1 MIKQWKV
8 QHQERLDSFLRRE
21 IPLVVEKEISN
32 GKIRRLILAG
42 CVSVNS
48 KQCRIPA
55 YNLKVGS
62 TVSADIQEEK
72 LFFEKPAD
80 DIDFTLTQKDV
91 LFEDE
96 YIIVVNKP
104 AYLPTEDTFVKERKS
119 MHSCVVEYLWNKNRS
134 LRNPPYVGII
144 HRLDKETS
152 GVLLFTKKREANKSL
167 SEQFSQ
173 HTINKIYRA
182 VCEVKI
188 KPQQKEFTVEN
199 FLTRISAKSSACKMG
214 ITKDETKGQHA
225 KTKFK
230 IVKEDGKKVFVEC
243 ILFTGRTHQIRVH
256 LSSKGLPICGDELYG
271 STVKGRIMLHAHTL
285 EFTHPVS
292 GERMKIESPLSAQF
306 L

>member
-8 QHQERLDSFLRRE
+8 QQQERLDSFLRRE

-55 YNLKVGS
+55 YDLKVGS

-72 LFFEKPAD
+72 LFFEKSAD

-134 LRNPPYVGII
+134 LRNPPYAGIM

-199 FLTRISAKSSACKMG
+199 FLTRISSKSSACKMG
-214 ITKDETKGQHA
+214 ITKDETKGQNA

-230 IVKEDGKKVFVEC
+230 IVKEDEKKVFVEC